1 MAINVNEVYK
11 TALLILNKEQR
22 GYVTPN
28 EFNKIATQVQLQMFE
43 NYAEELNQQL
53 RIPQADADYS
63 DRVMNTDEKLS
74 VFKEIDKPYYNTD
87 HYELP
92 GWIDPAT
99 GTSPTGNTDT
109 FYRLGSIVY
118 NGLNGKQVE
127 AQRLQRFDFYNIQNS
142 PLTASTTSFPTYL
155 YEDNKIYIS
164 PSTINGQ
171 YDASPVYNNI
181 SVSYL
186 RKPKN
191 PRWGYSVGSL
201 GQYIYDATTYGD
213 ALINTGTGTLTSS
226 ISTNPTN
233 KDAAV
238 TTGVN
243 PSATSGSGT
252 GIEVTITTTGG
263 AGSATVTSVT
273 VTNAGSG
280 YASGD
285 TITFSGAS
293 FGGGVGGD
301 MIITL
306 TDADFNANSTYG
318 STDIELHVSEQTDF
332 IIKLL
337 FYFGVVIN
345 DPNIIQAAV
354 QEARSEEINEKS

>member
-1 MAINVNEVYK
+1 MAINIDEVYK

-43 NYAEELNQQL
+43 GYVEDLNQQL

-74 VFKEIDKPYYNTD
+74 IFKEIDKPYYNVD

-92 GWIDPAT
+92 GWIDPTT
-99 GTSPTGNTDT
+99 GVSPTGNNNT
-109 FYRLGSIVY
+109 FYRLGAVVY
-118 NGLNGKQVE
+118 NGLNGRQVE

-142 PLTASTTSFPTYL
+142 PLTASTTSFPSYL
-155 YEDNKIYIS
+155 YQDNKIYMS

-171 YDASPVYNNI
+171 YNASPVYNNI
-181 SVSYL
+181 SVNYL

-201 GQYIYDATTYGD
+201 GQYIYDSTIYG
-213 ALINTGTGTLTSS
+213 ASLINTGTNTLTSS

-233 KDAAV
+233 KNASTSTAV
-238 TTGVN
+238 TQ
-243 PSATSGSGT
+243 SSTSGSGT
-252 GIEVTITTTGG
+252 GIEVTIITTGSS
-263 AGSATVTSVT
+263 GSATVTSVS

-280 YASGD
+280 YVSGD
-285 TITFSGAS
+285 TITFAGSS

-301 MIITL
+301 LIITL
-306 TDADFNANSTYG
+306 TAANFNAGSTYG

-332 IIKLL
+332 IIKVL

-345 DPNIIQAAV
+345 DPNIIQAAM
-354 QEARSEEINEKS
+354 QEARADEVNEKS